1 MFWGSFSYDRKGSFH
16 CWKKKMTKK
25 KKVATEFLK
34 HWNKKLEPA
43 AKQKWE
49 LTNEMRQLQMNWTN
63 SGKKPQWKFT
73 VKREAVTQGKERGG
87 IDWYHY
93 QKVILE
99 PKLIPFV
106 KECMVACSDTVIQKD
121 KASAHN
127 LKHQKPVY
135 VLAQVKRFLWPGNSP
150 DLNAIE
156 PTWFYMKQET
166 TRKGAPQAQKTA
178 ESVWT
183 QVWKDL
189 SQSMIQR
196 WIERIPHH
204 IQKVICLEGAN
215 EYRERAL
222 DDKENRVRRTEDER
236 QQSQRYV
243 GATARVK
250 EAAEVVE
257 AVEAVEAVDN
267 DVEDVDESEWGS
279 DVAID
284 LW

>member
-1 MFWGSFSYDRKGSFH
+1 
-16 CWKKKMTKK
+16 
-25 KKVATEFLK
+25 
-34 HWNKKLEPA
+34 
-43 AKQKWE
+43 
-49 LTNEMRQLQMNWTN
+49 MNWTN

-73 VKREAVTQGKERGG
+73 VKREAVTQGKLRGG
-87 IDWYHY
+87 IDWYRY

-106 KECMVACSDTVIQKD
+106 KECMMACLDTVVQED
-121 KASAHN
+121 KAPAHN
-127 LKHQKPVY
+127 SKHQKPVY
-135 VLAQVKRFLWPGNSP
+135 ALAQVKRFLWPGNSP

-156 PTWFYMKQET
+156 PTWFYMKWET

-183 QVWKDL
+183 RVWKDL
-189 SQSMIQR
+189 PQSMIQR
-196 WIERIPHH
+196 WIKRIPRH
-204 IQKVICLEGAN
+204 IQEVIRLEGAN
-215 EYRERAL
+215 GYREGAL

-236 QQSQRYV
+236 QRSQRYV
-243 GATARVK
+243 RATARVK
-250 EAAEVVE
+250 ETAEVVE